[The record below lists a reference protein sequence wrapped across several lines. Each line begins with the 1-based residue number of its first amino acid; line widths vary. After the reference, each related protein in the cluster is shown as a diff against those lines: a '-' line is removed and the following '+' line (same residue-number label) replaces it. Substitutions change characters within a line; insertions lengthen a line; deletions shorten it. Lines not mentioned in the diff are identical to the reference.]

1 MGSVNSIS
9 RQREILA
16 IVDSK
21 YLIIYRNDKGN
32 LIKLY
37 QMNHTRFE
45 FRDQITPQSIFYFT
59 KDYIFAMT
67 KSTVFKVNLASS
79 QIE

>member
-1 MGSVNSIS
+1 MLYNTQIIELNLKVRRNDYFSSVNSLS

-21 YLIIYRNDKGN
+21 YLIVYRNDKGN

-37 QMNHTRFE
+37 QMNHTRFD
-45 FRDQITPQSIFYFT
+45 FRD
-59 KDYIFAMT
+59 
-67 KSTVFKVNLASS
+67 
-79 QIE
+79 

>member
-1 MGSVNSIS
+1 MLYNTQIIELNLKVRRGDFLGSVNSIS

-45 FRDQITPQSIFYFT
+45 FRDQITP
-59 KDYIFAMT
+59 
-67 KSTVFKVNLASS
+67 
-79 QIE
+79 

>member
-1 MGSVNSIS
+1 MLFNTQIIELNLKLRRGDHISAVNSVS

-16 IVDSK
+16 VVDSK
-21 YLIIYRNDKGN
+21 YLIVYRNDKGN

-45 FRDQITPQSIFYFT
+45 FRD
-59 KDYIFAMT
+59 
-67 KSTVFKVNLASS
+67 
-79 QIE
+79 